1 MQSGLLIS
9 RGLALPALLL
19 LLMLSPA
26 AQSCSFDADDKKAKA
41 ADKDCGPRVRV
52 SIVIILASETDKKVH
67 PKLKCIADE
76 VTKMYP
82 KLTGFRLYDVSYK
95 SLPVGIKDVFEL
107 VEKQTATVTVQCRAD
122 KKDRVRLKIA
132 PPKMGEITYST
143 PCGKFLPIVT
153 PYRTKKGEQVIIALR
168 VEPCKGKGK

>member
-1 MQSGLLIS
+1 MQSGLFIF

-19 LLMLSPA
+19 LALAPA
-26 AQSCSFDADDKKAKA
+26 AQSCSFEADDKKPKA
-41 ADKDCGPRVRV
+41 ADKGRAVRV
-52 SIVIILASETDKKVH
+52 SIVVILASERDPKVH

-76 VTKMYP
+76 VRKMYP
-82 KLTGFRLYDVSYK
+82 KLKGFRLHDVRYK

-107 VEKQTATVTVQCRAD
+107 VENETAAVTVQCGAD

-153 PYRTKKGEQVIIALR
+153 RYRTKQNELLIIAVR
-168 VEPCKGKGK
+168 VEPCKGK